1 MKPAAFADDV
11 ASLNPDVWR
20 VAGSDAADD
29 IDSHLFDTNIP
40 GQKWAI
46 WSVYFN
52 EVEDDQLWLK
62 GEEFKY
68 EPR

>member
-1 MKPAAFADDV
+1 M
-11 ASLNPDVWR
+11 WR
-20 VAGSDAADD
+20 VAGSDVADD
-29 IDSHLFDTNIP
+29 IDSHLFETNIP
-40 GQKWAI
+40 GQKWEI